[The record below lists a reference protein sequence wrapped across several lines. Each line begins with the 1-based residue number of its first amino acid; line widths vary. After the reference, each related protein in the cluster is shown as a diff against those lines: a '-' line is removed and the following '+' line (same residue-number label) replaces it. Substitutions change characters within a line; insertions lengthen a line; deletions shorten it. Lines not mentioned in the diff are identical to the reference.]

1 MARNDDLLK
10 GVSIGLGAAVLVP
23 VVVSALAP
31 VLKPLARSALRAGVL
46 VYEKGREAFETFGET
61 VEDVFAEVRE
71 ELLEAHEADDL
82 TDELEDEVTGQGHE

>member
-1 MARNDDLLK
+1 MARSDDLLK

-23 VVVSALAP
+23 LVVSALAP

-61 VEDVFAEVRE
+61 VEDVVAEVRE

-82 TDELEDEVTGQGHE
+82 ADDLEDEVTGQEHE